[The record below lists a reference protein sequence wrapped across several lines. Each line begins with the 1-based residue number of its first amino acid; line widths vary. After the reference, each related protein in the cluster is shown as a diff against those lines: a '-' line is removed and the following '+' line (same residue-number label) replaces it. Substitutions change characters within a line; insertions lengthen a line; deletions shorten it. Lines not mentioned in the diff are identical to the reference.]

1 MQEPELAPGGMLS
14 PDPEASKPLDRQE
27 EMEEAAWKPGN
38 YQGIEDDNSD
48 YQQVRDPLDTDQE
61 SLEYLV
67 DMLEEDEHRGLEERF
82 ESVYGRNFG
91 RVKHPN
97 Y

>member
-14 PDPEASKPLDRQE
+14 PDPEANKPLNQQE
-27 EMEEAAWKPGN
+27 SVEAAWTPGN
-38 YQGIEDDNSD
+38 YQSMEDGNSD
-48 YQQVRDPLDTDQE
+48 YQQVGNPLDTDQE

-67 DMLEEDEHRGLEERF
+67 GMLEEDEDRELEERF
-82 ESVYGRNFG
+82 ESVYGRDFG
-91 RVKHPN
+91 RIKHPN